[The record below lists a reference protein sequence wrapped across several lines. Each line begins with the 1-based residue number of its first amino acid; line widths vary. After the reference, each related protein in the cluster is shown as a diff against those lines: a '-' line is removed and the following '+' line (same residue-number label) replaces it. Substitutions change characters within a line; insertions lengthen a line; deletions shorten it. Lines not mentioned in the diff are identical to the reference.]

1 MTKESQE
8 KQKVKTNKVHQN
20 YYFLKKLAPRLNQEL
35 TGKKFIEAFS
45 QEKDEIVLVFA
56 ESEIDEVLQKPF
68 FIKATLRSDFAC
80 LSFPDKFDR
89 ARRNSVNLFT
99 HLYNRQIVHVRVF
112 TNERAIEIIFKNGE
126 VLVLKLFGNRSNLI
140 AFDKN
145 GAVNQLFNNKLATD
159 LTLSLETL
167 DRPIDQSFEAF
178 EKNDLRF
185 EPLFPTFGKLV
196 NKYLNG
202 LLKEI
207 TKPEERWNIVQ
218 SVLNQLKN
226 PVFYITNIELVPV
239 LSLLPAGEIVETY
252 SNPIEALNAYY
263 YAFIRLTGIEKE
275 KAEILR
281 ILKKRIS
288 QTENYLENTFKKLV
302 ELEEGTKNDEIA
314 NIIMANL
321 HQIPERAETV
331 ELYDFYRD
339 QPIKIRLKKD
349 LTPQKTAEGYY
360 RKSKNEKIEIAR
372 LHDSLDAREK
382 EKERMTG
389 FVKSIEAIELL
400 RELRT
405 FIKANGLSGGNA
417 VSVEQADLF
426 KKIDFLG
433 FSILIGK
440 NAKNNDLLTKQYA
453 HKEDLWLHARDVTGS
468 HVVIKH
474 QSGKKFPAP
483 VIERAAQ
490 LAAWHSK
497 RRTDSLCPVIV
508 TPKKYV
514 RKPKGL
520 PEGAVVI
527 DKEDVIMVVPTGE

>member
-1 MTKESQE
+1 
-8 KQKVKTNKVHQN
+8 VHQN
-20 YYFLKKLAPRLNQEL
+20 YYFLKQLAPRLNQEL

-56 ESEIDEVLQKPF
+56 ESQVDEVLQNPF
-68 FIKATLRSDFAC
+68 FIKATLRPDFAC

-99 HLYNRQIVHVRVF
+99 HLYDQPILHVRVF
-112 TNERAIEIIFKNGE
+112 TNERAIEIIFKSGE

-140 AFDKN
+140 AFDKD
-145 GAVNQLFNNKLATD
+145 GTVNQMFNNKLATD
-159 LTLSLETL
+159 FTLSLETL
-167 DRPIDQSFEAF
+167 DRPIDQSFEAYI
-178 EKNDLRF
+178 KYDLRF

-202 LLKEI
+202 LLKDI
-207 TKPEERWNIVQ
+207 TIPEKRWEIVQ
-218 SVLNQLKN
+218 SVLNQLNN
-226 PVFYITNIELVPV
+226 PVFYITKIELVPV
-239 LSLLPAGEIVETY
+239 LSLLEIGEVINSY
-252 SNPIEALNAYY
+252 QDPIEALNAYY

-288 QTENYLENTFKKLV
+288 QTDNYLENTFKKLV

-314 NIIMANL
+314 NILMANL
-321 HQIPERAETV
+321 HQIPERAESV
-331 ELYDFYRD
+331 ELYNFYND

-372 LHDSLDAREK
+372 LHDSLQAREN
-382 EKERMTG
+382 EKKKMEDY
-389 FVKSIEAIELL
+389 VKSIESIELL

-405 FIKANGLSGGNA
+405 FIKSNGLSGGNTP
-417 VSVEQADLF
+417 SVEQADLF
-426 KKIDFLG
+426 KKVDFMG

-468 HVVIKH
+468 HVIIKH
-474 QSGKKFPAP
+474 QAGKKFPAP

-527 DKEDVIMVVPTGE
+527 DKEDVIMVVPAGD

>member
-1 MTKESQE
+1 M
-8 KQKVKTNKVHQN
+8 HQN
-20 YYFLKKLAPRLNQEL
+20 YYFLKQLAPRLNQEL
-35 TGKKFIEAFS
+35 SGKKFIEAFS

-56 ESEIDEVLQKPF
+56 ESEVDEELKKPF

-80 LSFPDKFDR
+80 LSFPEKFDR

-99 HLYNRQIVHVRVF
+99 DIYQQQIIHVRVF
-112 TNERAIEIIFKNGE
+112 INERAIEIIFKTGE

-140 AFDKN
+140 SFGRDGK
-145 GAVNQLFNNKLATD
+145 VNQLFNNKLATD
-159 LTLSLETL
+159 LTISLDTM
-167 DRPIDQSFEAF
+167 DRKIDQSFEAF
-178 EKNDLRF
+178 VKNDFRF
-185 EPLFPTFGKLV
+185 EPLFPTFGKLI
-196 NKYLNG
+196 NKHLNE
-202 LLKEI
+202 LLERI
-207 TKPEERWNIVQ
+207 TQPEDRWAVIQ
-218 SVLNQLKN
+218 DVLKKLEQ
-226 PVFYITNIELVPV
+226 PTFYITKIERIPTLSLVPV
-239 LSLLPAGEIVETY
+239 GEIIYTY
-252 SNPIEALNAYY
+252 KDPIEALNAYY

-288 QTENYLENTFKKLV
+288 QTDNYLENTFKKLV

-314 NIIMANL
+314 NILMANL
-321 HQIPERAETV
+321 HLIPERAESV

-360 RKSKNEKIEIAR
+360 RKSKNEKIEIVR
-372 LHDSLDAREK
+372 LHDSLQARETER
-382 EKERMTG
+382 EKMLG
-389 FVKSIEAIELL
+389 FVKSIEKIEVL

-405 FIKANGLSGGNA
+405 FIKSNGLAGGNT

-426 KKIDFLG
+426 KKVDFLG
-433 FSILIGK
+433 FTILIGK
-440 NAKNNDLLTKQYA
+440 NAKNNDLLTRQYA

-468 HVVIKH
+468 HVVVKN
-474 QSGKKFPAP
+474 QSGKKFPSP

-497 RRTDSLCPVIV
+497 RRTDSLCPVIF

-527 DKEDVIMVVPTGE
+527 DKEEVIMVVPTPE

>member
-1 MTKESQE
+1 M
-8 KQKVKTNKVHQN
+8 HQN
-20 YYFLKKLAPRLNQEL
+20 YYFLKQLAPRLNQEL

-56 ESEIDEVLQKPF
+56 ESQVDEVLQNPF
-68 FIKATLRSDFAC
+68 FIKATLRPDFAC

-99 HLYNRQIVHVRVF
+99 HLYDQPILHVRVF
-112 TNERAIEIIFKNGE
+112 TNERAIEIIFKSGE

-140 AFDKN
+140 AFDKD
-145 GAVNQLFNNKLATD
+145 GTVNQMFNNKLATD
-159 LTLSLETL
+159 FTLSLETL
-167 DRPIDQSFEAF
+167 DRPIDQSFEAYI
-178 EKNDLRF
+178 KYDLRF

-202 LLKEI
+202 LLKDI
-207 TKPEERWNIVQ
+207 TIPEKRWEIVQ
-218 SVLNQLKN
+218 SVLNQLNN
-226 PVFYITNIELVPV
+226 PVFYITKIELVPV
-239 LSLLPAGEIVETY
+239 LSLLEIGEVINSY
-252 SNPIEALNAYY
+252 QDPIEALNAYY

-288 QTENYLENTFKKLV
+288 QTDNYLENTFKKLV

-314 NIIMANL
+314 NILMANL
-321 HQIPERAETV
+321 HQIPERAESV
-331 ELYDFYRD
+331 ELYNFYND

-372 LHDSLDAREK
+372 LHDSLQAREN
-382 EKERMTG
+382 EKKKMEDY
-389 FVKSIEAIELL
+389 VKSIESIELL

-405 FIKANGLSGGNA
+405 FIKSNGLSGGNTP
-417 VSVEQADLF
+417 SVEQADLF
-426 KKIDFLG
+426 KKVDFMG

-468 HVVIKH
+468 HVIIKH
-474 QSGKKFPAP
+474 QAGKKFPAP

-527 DKEDVIMVVPTGE
+527 DKEDVIMVVPAGD

>member
-1 MTKESQE
+1 
-8 KQKVKTNKVHQN
+8 VHQN
-20 YYFLKKLAPRLNQEL
+20 YYFLKQLAPRLNQEL
-35 TGKKFIEAFS
+35 VGKKFVEAFS

-56 ESEIDEVLQKPF
+56 ESQISEVLQNAF
-68 FIKATLRSDFAC
+68 FIKATLRPDFAC

-99 HLYNRQIVHVRVF
+99 HLYDQPIIHVRVF
-112 TNERAIEIIFKNGE
+112 TNERAIEIIFKSGE

-140 AFDKN
+140 AFDKE
-145 GAVNQLFNNKLATD
+145 GSINQLFNNKLTTD
-159 LTLSLETL
+159 YTLALDTL
-167 DRPIDQSFEAF
+167 DRPIDQSFEAYV
-178 EKNDLRF
+178 NQGLRF

-202 LLKEI
+202 LLQDI
-207 TKPEERWNIVQ
+207 TIPEKRWEIVQ
-218 SVLNQLKN
+218 SVLSQLNN
-226 PVFYITNIELVPV
+226 PVFYITRIEHVPV
-239 LSLLPAGEIVETY
+239 LSLLEIGEVINSY
-252 SNPIEALNAYY
+252 HDPIDALNAYY
-263 YAFIRLTGIEKE
+263 YTFIRLTGIEKE

-288 QTENYLENTFKKLV
+288 QTDNYLENTFKKLI

-314 NIIMANL
+314 NILMANL
-321 HQIPERAETV
+321 HQIPERAESV
-331 ELYDFYRD
+331 ELYNFYND

-372 LHDSLDAREK
+372 LHDSLQARETEK
-382 EKERMTG
+382 EKMEG
-389 FVKSIEAIELL
+389 YVKSIESIELL

-405 FIKANGLSGGNA
+405 FIKSNGLGGGNT

-426 KKIDFLG
+426 KKVDFMG

-468 HVVIKH
+468 HVIIKH
-474 QSGKKFPAP
+474 QAGKKFPAP

-527 DKEDVIMVVPTGE
+527 DKEDVIMVVPAGD

>member
-1 MTKESQE
+1 M
-8 KQKVKTNKVHQN
+8 HQN
-20 YYFLKKLAPRLNQEL
+20 YYFLKQLAPRLNQEL

-56 ESEIDEVLQKPF
+56 ESQVDEVLQNPF
-68 FIKATLRSDFAC
+68 FIKATLRPDFAC

-99 HLYNRQIVHVRVF
+99 HLYDQPILHVRVF
-112 TNERAIEIIFKNGE
+112 TNERAIEIIFKSGE

-140 AFDKN
+140 AFDKD
-145 GAVNQLFNNKLATD
+145 GTVNQMFNNKLATD
-159 LTLSLETL
+159 FTLSLETL
-167 DRPIDQSFEAF
+167 DRPIDQSFEAYI
-178 EKNDLRF
+178 KYDLRF

-202 LLKEI
+202 LLKDI
-207 TKPEERWNIVQ
+207 TIPEKRWEIVQ
-218 SVLNQLKN
+218 SVLNQLNN
-226 PVFYITNIELVPV
+226 PVFYITKIELVPV
-239 LSLLPAGEIVETY
+239 LSLLEIGEVINSY
-252 SNPIEALNAYY
+252 QDPIEALNAYY

-288 QTENYLENTFKKLV
+288 QTDNYLENTFKKLV

-314 NIIMANL
+314 NILMANL
-321 HQIPERAETV
+321 HQIPERAESV
-331 ELYDFYRD
+331 ELYNFYND

-372 LHDSLDAREK
+372 LHDSLQAREN
-382 EKERMTG
+382 EKKKMEDY
-389 FVKSIEAIELL
+389 VKSIESIELL

-405 FIKANGLSGGNA
+405 FIKSNGLSGGNTP
-417 VSVEQADLF
+417 SVEQADLF
-426 KKIDFLG
+426 KKVDFMG

-440 NAKNNDLLTKQYA
+440 NAKYNDLLTKQHA

-468 HVVIKH
+468 HVIIKH
-474 QSGKKFPAP
+474 QAGKKFPAP

-527 DKEDVIMVVPTGE
+527 DKEDVIMVVPAGD

>member
-1 MTKESQE
+1 M
-8 KQKVKTNKVHQN
+8 HHN
-20 YYFLKKLAPRLNQEL
+20 YYFLKQLAPRLNQEL
-35 TGKKFIEAFS
+35 NGKKFIEAFS

-56 ESEIDEVLQKPF
+56 ESEIDEELKKPF

-80 LSFPDKFDR
+80 LSFPEKFDR

-99 HLYNRQIVHVRVF
+99 DIYHQQIIHVRVF
-112 TNERAIEIIFKNGE
+112 VNERAIEIIFKSGE

-140 AFDKN
+140 SFTKD

-159 LTLSLETL
+159 LTLSLDKM
-167 DRPIDQSFEAF
+167 DRPIDQSFDAF
-178 EKNDLRF
+178 LKNGYRF

-196 NKYLNG
+196 NKHLSE
-202 LLKEI
+202 LIKEI
-207 TKPEERWNIVQ
+207 SQPEERWVIIQ
-218 SVLNQLKN
+218 EVLKQLEQ
-226 PVFYITNIELVPV
+226 PTFYITKIELVPV
-239 LSLLPAGEIVETY
+239 LSLLPIGEIANTY
-252 SNPIEALNAYY
+252 QDPIEALNAYY
-263 YAFIRLTGIEKE
+263 YAFIRLTGIERE

-288 QTENYLENTFKKLV
+288 QTDNYLENTFKKLV

-314 NIIMANL
+314 NILMANL
-321 HQIPERAETV
+321 HLIPERAESV

-372 LHDSLDAREK
+372 LHDSLQARENER
-382 EKERMTG
+382 EKMLG
-389 FVKSIEAIELL
+389 YVNSIEAIEIL

-405 FIKANGLSGGNA
+405 FIKTNGLTGGNT

-426 KKIDFLG
+426 KKVDFLG
-433 FSILIGK
+433 FTILIGK

-468 HVVIKH
+468 HVVVKN
-474 QSGKKFPAP
+474 QSGKKFPSP

-527 DKEDVIMVVPTGE
+527 DKEDVIMVVPTPE